1 MHSTVYGSYFGRLEP
16 TGKKNSEIKS
26 PLTRRENACV
36 EAKAKA
42 KMKSLAA
49 DMISLYKD
57 FSRAN
62 EGICLDLQFLYCM
75 CYLYL

>member
-1 MHSTVYGSYFGRLEP
+1 MHITVIDTFLGDCRQQEIF
-16 TGKKNSEIKS
+16 SEIKP

-62 EGICLDLQFLYCM
+62 EGLCLDLQFLYCM

>member
-1 MHSTVYGSYFGRLEP
+1 MAHFLGDWSQQE
-16 TGKKNSEIKS
+16 KISEIKP
-26 PLTRRENACV
+26 PLTRRESACV

-49 DMISLYKD
+49 DMISLCKD

-62 EGICLDLQFLYCM
+62 EGLCLDLQFLYCM